1 MTDNQ
6 RILTIIDKNNDLHR
20 VLGNLASLTIV
31 RGLDYLVPLITLPY
45 LVRVLGIEGF
55 GLVNY
60 ALSFA
65 LYFAAVMQY
74 GFAIT
79 AVRKIA
85 QDRDNPEKIAI
96 VYSETM
102 TAIMLLVVACALI
115 YFPVVL
121 FVDSFYQHFWLYTFS
136 FAFVFAQAL
145 FPLWFFRGMERMRQS
160 AVISI
165 TSKLSMLIGMFALIK
180 NESDYYLVPALNA
193 MAMAGCAVFSVFWI
207 SSRYK
212 VSYKL
217 PSLERIKNVYGEG
230 RDIFI
235 SQLAPNLYNN
245 SAFFL
250 LGVFAGPGAV
260 GFFSAA
266 SKVADVFNS
275 AGMII
280 SNAFFPYLARNKRFV
295 PKFHRLMLLI
305 GSLLTALC
313 FIFSDFIAT
322 ILFADRGVG
331 IAYYIKIMSC
341 GILAY
346 FMILSFHHNGLALIG
361 KDRYVRQVSVWSSI
375 LFFLLGLGAVPVFGI
390 YGAVIMLVGARIV
403 MAVGGFFFY
412 KKYVADTF

>member
-1 MTDNQ
+1 M
-6 RILTIIDKNNDLHR
+6 
-20 VLGNLASLTIV
+20 LGNLVSLAAV

-79 AVRKIA
+79 AVRRIA
-85 QDRDNPEKIAI
+85 QDRDNSEKIAI

-145 FPLWFFRGMERMRQS
+145 FPLWFFRGVERMHQS

-165 TSKLSMLIGMFALIK
+165 TSKLSMLIGMFSLIK

-193 MAMAGCAVFSVFWI
+193 MAMAGCAIFSVFWI

-212 VSYKL
+212 VSYTF
-217 PSLERIKNVYGEG
+217 PPLERIKNVYREG

-250 LGVFAGPGAV
+250 LGVFAGPTAV

-266 SKVADVFNS
+266 SKVIDVFNS

-280 SNAFFPYLARNKRFV
+280 SNAFFPYLARNRNV
-295 PKFHRLMLLI
+295 IPKFHKLMLAAGAFLFV
-305 GSLLTALC
+305 LC
-313 FIFSDFIAT
+313 FVCSDFLAEILFSDKGI
-322 ILFADRGVG
+322 GV
-331 IAYYIKIMSC
+331 AYYIRLMSC

-346 FMILSFHHNGLALIG
+346 FMILSFHHNGLVLAG
-361 KDRYVRQVSVWSSI
+361 KDRYIRLISVWVSV
-375 LFFLLGLGAVPVFGI
+375 LFFLIGLGIVPAFGI
-390 YGAVIMLVGARIV
+390 YGAVIMLVGARIM
-403 MAVGGFFFY
+403 MAVWGLFFY
-412 KKYVADTF
+412 KKYAADTF